1 MMQDESID
9 FAAPF
14 SLSYISK
21 TISSQLYSDISIM
34 FTQIPQKQP
43 KDINTT
49 HKRIT
54 FIKVVQ
60 IQESHIIIV

>member
-43 KDINTT
+43 KDITT
-49 HKRIT
+49 HKGIT